1 MPDRLPRIKWPHTY
15 PICTLFGIVCA
26 LLLTVATAYL
36 QYRFMHPLQRY
47 YLGSFVKTSM
57 LPMKQDLRLIEV
69 YSPVNHG
76 SYVMAVDPWIATRT
90 EAHKTAFYL
99 SDEAVR
105 LGLSRPRFY
114 EARDIN
120 PKTIRPFFT
129 ASIYHGTLPATFRL
143 TIVVFS
149 IALGMGII
157 LGAWFD
163 QKHQEEARRGVQIR
177 GPKMLTPK
185 KAQRYL
191 KGDGIAL
198 FLEPKSR

>member
-26 LLLTVATAYL
+26 LLLTAATAYL
-36 QYRFMHPLQRY
+36 QYRLMPPLQHFY
-47 YLGSFVKTSM
+47 VGSYLKAT
-57 LPMKQDLRLIEV
+57 LWPMKQSIRLIEV
-69 YSPVNHG
+69 FSPSTRG
-76 SYVMAVDPWIATRT
+76 YVMAVDPWMTTRT
-90 EAHKTAFYL
+90 EAHKAAFYL
-99 SDEAVR
+99 SADGVK

-114 EARDIN
+114 EAKDLS
-120 PKTIRPFFT
+120 PKTIRPFFES
-129 ASIYHGTLPATFRL
+129 SIYHGSLAATFRL
-143 TIVVFS
+143 TLVVFA
-149 IALGMGII
+149 IALGGGII

-163 QKHQEEARRGVQIR
+163 QKHQEAARRGVQIR
-177 GPKMLTPK
+177 GPKMMTPK